1 MKNVFIISMLISANL
16 GYAQVWSTL
25 NDLTLSNHHVNRLQV
40 INDTLFAAGYFQDV
54 NELPSAG
61 IFKWDSSQVTLVS
74 GIQEIGINDFIID
87 DNEVFVVGVFNQIE
101 DIPGTAGIASFSNGV
116 WQSVGGGG
124 GSIVDTPESC
134 IKWNNKTYVGYGFNE
149 IGDISVPYGFASW
162 DGNSWFAEESVFG
175 FGEGPSNMVIYNGEI
190 VGGGDFNQ
198 TTTGELAHKVA
209 RFDGTYWHDIEGG
222 VNGTVYSLFVDGNYL
237 YVGGTC
243 TLAQYG
249 DLVVPNN
256 IAFFDG
262 NQWNA
267 IGEFEEIGNTIH
279 AIAIYR
285 GQIYVG
291 GYITL
296 NGVSGQALAY
306 FDGVHW
312 NAVPGSE
319 DMGYRVNCLQ
329 VYKDELYIGGRF
341 DIAGGLEVPGIVR
354 YYLHPDSVQWGVPD
368 HVIEHEKLDFTV
380 YPNPASDELTVEF
393 DENVT
398 GELLLTD
405 ISGKEI
411 FRESIGNRKRVK
423 IPLST
428 FPRGMIVVSVIRG
441 GRFVASKKVVLE

>member
-1 MKNVFIISMLISANL
+1 MKNIFIISMLISANL

-40 INDTLFAAGYFQDV
+40 INDTLYVAGYYQYVNDLTSSGIFTWDSTQVNLISNTPEIFIDDFLLYN
-54 NELPSAG
+54 NEL
-61 IFKWDSSQVTLVS
+61 
-74 GIQEIGINDFIID
+74 
-87 DNEVFVVGVFNQIE
+87 FVVGNFTQIE
-101 DIPGTAGIASFSNGV
+101 DIVGTHGLASLTNGS

-124 GSIVDTPESC
+124 GTVVDNPDC
-134 IKWNNKTYVGYGFNE
+134 CVRWDDKIYIGNGFNE

-162 DGNSWFAEESVFG
+162 DGTSWFAEESVFG
-175 FGEGPSNMVIYNGEI
+175 FGEGPKKMTIYNGEI

-209 RFDGTYWHDIEGG
+209 RFDGTYWHDIAGG
-222 VNGTVYSLFVDGNYL
+222 VNGTVYSLFVDGNNL

-243 TLAQYG
+243 TEAQYG

-256 IAFFDG
+256 IAFYDG

-291 GYITL
+291 GVITL
-296 NGVSGQALAY
+296 NGIPLKTLAY

-319 DMGYRVNCLQ
+319 DMNERVSCLQ

-411 FRESIGNRKRVK
+411 FRESIGNRKRVQ